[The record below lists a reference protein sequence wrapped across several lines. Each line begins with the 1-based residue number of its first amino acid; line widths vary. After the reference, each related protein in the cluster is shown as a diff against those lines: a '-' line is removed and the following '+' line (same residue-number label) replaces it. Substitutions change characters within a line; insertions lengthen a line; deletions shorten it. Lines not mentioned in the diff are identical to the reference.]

1 MELDGV
7 FGLSPRTAVVK
18 TRNQRVYPST
28 TYETFHSRRY
38 EGKFCREKPDL
49 KINSPSSFE
58 TSVIKF
64 KMAFGGG

>member
-18 TRNQRVYPST
+18 TRNQKVIPST
-28 TYETFHSRRY
+28 TCETFHASRY
-38 EGKFCREKPDL
+38 EGKFRREKPDL
-49 KINSPSSFE
+49 IVQSPNSFE